1 MTDHLQA
8 ARAIAAARRSLTP
21 LSPLPPDAA
30 PRDLA
35 EGYRIQAALHAE
47 LAPDFGPIVGYKIG
61 CTSAVM
67 QRYMAIAHPCAGGIF
82 SKRVYADGVSLQAAG
97 FVRVGV
103 ECEIAVR
110 LGRDLVHRGTPITT
124 DDVADAID
132 AYFPAIEIVDDR
144 YEHWQTLG
152 APTLVADDFFG
163 AAIVLGTPVSRSQA
177 PDLHTVRGAA
187 QVDGAVV
194 ATGTG
199 ADVMGHPHV
208 PVAWLANHLA
218 AQGDVLRAGQTVM
231 TGSCVQTLWLGA
243 GTAVEMQF
251 SDLGTVRLSLA

>member
-1 MTDHLQA
+1 MTDVLQA
-8 ARAIAAARRSLTP
+8 ARAIASARRSMTP
-21 LSPLPPDAA
+21 LPPLPPDAV

-47 LAPDFGPIVGYKIG
+47 LAPDLGPIVGYKIG

-67 QRYMAIAHPCAGGIF
+67 QRYMSIAHPCAGGIF
-82 SKRVYADGVSLQAAG
+82 AQRVYPDGVSLQARS
-97 FVRVGV
+97 FVKVGV

-110 LGRDLVHRGTPITT
+110 LGRDLPGRGTPFTP

-144 YEHWQTLG
+144 YVHWQTLG

-163 AAIVLGTPVSRSQA
+163 AAIVLGTPVSRSRA
-177 PDLHTVRGAA
+177 PDLHTVRGTARI
-187 QVDGAVV
+187 DGAVV

-218 AQGDVLRAGQTVM
+218 GQGDMLRAGQTVM
-231 TGSCVQTLWLGA
+231 TGSCVQTLWLDA

-251 SDLGTVRLSLA
+251 SELGTVRLALA